1 MARKVMMSA
10 AFLKSFLTVKI
21 DVIKLNNISALVV
34 ASLVVLIQGCAS
46 TGAPYEK
53 TEIYTDATEDYEA
66 KLARKLGEADVGE
79 MVAGVASAGSVASE
93 YTITDEYMAASGNTC
108 RNVEIAKPETAK
120 THSALFCQDADSNW
134 YRARDIL
141 LK

>member
-1 MARKVMMSA
+1 MMSA

-93 YTITDEYMAASGNTC
+93 YTITDEYMAAASGNTC